1 MRVDSEAGTPF
12 AKISSINPANP
23 ESWLSK
29 IFLSFDI
36 DWAIDEAVE
45 SLADMLEARGVAATF
60 FVTHD
65 SPVLARLASNPL
77 FELGIHP
84 NFDPLLAGGGGNA
97 AQVFRELLAIVPGA
111 RATRSH
117 ALTSSGRLTRL
128 IHENGLTHEC
138 NQMIPLESGMVL
150 RPYAHWNGLI
160 RVPHLWEDDVHMQ
173 YVTRTGVP
181 FSVDAALTSPGLK
194 VFDFH
199 PIHVALNSP
208 DMAYYERT
216 REQHRNWASLRACAN
231 EGRGTA
237 TLLQELIDGAVLM
250 SAN

>member
-1 MRVDSEAGTPF
+1 MEFEAKSPF
-12 AKISSINPANP
+12 ATISSINPLVP
-23 ESWLSK
+23 ESWQGK
-29 IFLSFDI
+29 VFLSFDI

-45 SLADMLEARGVAATF
+45 ALVELLEARSVAATF

-65 SPVLARLASNPL
+65 SPVLSRLAANPL

-84 NFDPLLAGGGGNA
+84 NFDPLFAGSGGSA
-97 AQVFRELLAIVPGA
+97 EKVFREMLSIVPRA

-128 IHENGLTHEC
+128 IHEYGLTHEC
-138 NQMIPLESGMVL
+138 NQMIPVESGIVL
-150 RPYAHWNGLI
+150 QPYTHWNGLI

-173 YVTRTGVP
+173 YATRMGVP
-181 FSVDAALTSPGLK
+181 FSVSAALASPGLK

-208 DMAYYERT
+208 DMGHYERT
-216 REQHRNWASLRACAN
+216 RGQHRNWTSLRACAN
-231 EGRGTA
+231 QGRGTA
-237 TLLQELIDGAVLM
+237 TLLQELIDGAALL
-250 SAN
+250 ATD